1 MFRALPVL
9 DLRYEAVVFGR
20 EGSAAAEGGE
30 DFGWEFVVA
39 CFEGGEAWA
48 EEVEVVE

>member
-1 MFRALPVL
+1 MLRALLVL

-30 DFGWEFVVA
+30 DFGWELVVA
-39 CFEGGEAWA
+39 GFERGEAWA
-48 EEVEVVE
+48 DDVEVVE